1 MSTKYT
7 KIDEGIEARVQGGH
21 LYVRLTGIR
30 LGMLVRGERAGRVY
44 RISYSGTLQEAIA
57 GYKETAYTAI
67 SRAMDPDHGEVIRQG
82 RLIQ

>member
-1 MSTKYT
+1 MCIHKNGTIQKEGKYS
-7 KIDEGIEARVQGGH
+7 GV
-21 LYVRLTGIR
+21 
-30 LGMLVRGERAGRVY
+30 VY
-44 RISYSGTLQEAIA
+44 NRNAKAYDYMESMTISYSGTLQEAIA